1 MKKQATVVRL
11 LLLLSLALVVVIIYG
26 VRGSYVARAQRAA
39 CHRANLEKLNS
50 LELSTATINAEVQE
64 IQHDQDVID
73 QFGRTDDET
82 AIQRRD
88 RVIDGMKLK
97 LTKINKD
104 RVENQRRSEQIQT
117 ELTSCLAKVK

>member
-1 MKKQATVVRL
+1 MKRHSTVVK
-11 LLLLSLALVVVIIYG
+11 LSLLVSLAVIVGIVYG
-26 VRGSYVARAQRAA
+26 VREFYLARAQRAT

-64 IQHDQDVID
+64 IQQDQDVID
-73 QFGRTDDET
+73 QLGGIDDET

-88 RVIDGMKLK
+88 RMIDGMKLK
-97 LTKINKD
+97 LTKINRD
-104 RVENQRRSEQIQT
+104 RAENQRRSEQIQT